1 MKLLCS
7 RHQQDKKGVVY
18 SDRCPQAF
26 QFSTDFRHGRS
37 VEAQILEAAARGVL

>member
-26 QFSTDFRHGRS
+26 QFSTDFRHARS